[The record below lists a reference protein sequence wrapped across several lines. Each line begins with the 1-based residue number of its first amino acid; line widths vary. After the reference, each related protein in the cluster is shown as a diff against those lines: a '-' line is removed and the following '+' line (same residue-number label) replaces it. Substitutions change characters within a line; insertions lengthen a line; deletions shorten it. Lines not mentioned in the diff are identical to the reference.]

1 MTDAMRYGCHLVD
14 GKCRRCGRTEYAL
27 REFGCFHAI
36 TKPTHSIPAGVEDAM
51 HKYIE
56 DASETQVTNLG
67 LSALAAE
74 LDAKAGT
81 SCIDWKT
88 PYNPCE
94 PLKTSEDQV
103 ENPKHYMVI
112 PEKDV
117 EAMHIIRAVLG
128 EEGYKN
134 YCHGN
139 MIKYVLRKKGNLTE
153 DLAKAG
159 QYSKMYMGEKL

>member
-1 MTDAMRYGCHLVD
+1 M
-14 GKCRRCGRTEYAL
+14 ESS
-27 REFGCFHAI
+27 
-36 TKPTHSIPAGVEDAM
+36 KPTYTIPAGVEDAM
-51 HKYIE
+51 HEFI
-56 DASETQVTNLG
+56 DG
-67 LSALAAE
+67 LK
-74 LDAKAGT
+74 D
-81 SCIDWKT
+81 
-88 PYNPCE
+88 
-94 PLKTSEDQV
+94 DQV

-128 EEGYKN
+128 DEGYKA